1 MSPRPAGPNVSWKPE
16 QRVYGEPLGLLVAT
30 SEFISE
36 TAVDEKVSGSGVV
49 EAAFDGIPTQERCM
63 IRLLCVWHKE

>member
-1 MSPRPAGPNVSWKPE
+1 MSPRPTGPHVSWKPGK
-16 QRVYGEPLGLLVAT
+16 RVYGEPLGWLVAT

-36 TAVDEKVSGSGVV
+36 RAVSGSDVV

-63 IRLLCVWHKE
+63 IRLLYVWHKE